1 MYRTVSFEIKK
12 NTELYA
18 YLEELCANSKR
29 LYNTTNFYI
38 RQVMTGIQKE
48 DTDRQPNEK
57 EVLSKIEEYL
67 PLVNIIK
74 ENRKSQ
80 TRYEMPTKEKWMLT
94 YNLLDGIFKLS
105 ENVDY
110 RALPAQVNQ
119 QVMKQCFA
127 DWKCYFKSLKE
138 YKKNPSKFLGKPKL
152 PNYKEHDLSNSI
164 LTNMNCKIK
173 TTGYESYLTFPKTK
187 LTYNLGTYIN
197 RDAKLQQV
205 EIKPYFNSLKLIL
218 IIKDIDY
225 PEVKCTPERV
235 LGIDLGV
242 NNFATISNNVG
253 LTPIIIKG
261 KVIKERNQ
269 YFNKRNAEL
278 SSILQKCEDG
288 KHSEKHSKR
297 LNAISAKRDRF
308 SKDYFYKI
316 SHSILRY
323 AVENDIDTIVVGR
336 NKEWKQNIDHGKR
349 NNQTFVSIPFSKFQ
363 FIFSCL
369 CAKYGIQYIET
380 EESYTSQASF
390 LDGDEIPTYG
400 ESDEKY
406 TFSGKR
412 TKRGIYKSSDGTKLN
427 ADINGASNI
436 IRKAIPTAFNT
447 IADIRYITTAVV
459 WNFDKFYLKR
469 KCIPLG

>member
-48 DTDRQPNEK
+48 DADRQKNEK
-57 EVLSKIEEYL
+57 NVLSIVETYL
-67 PLVNIIK
+67 PKVNKIK
-74 ENRKSQ
+74 ENRNSQ

-105 ENVDY
+105 ENEDY

-119 QVMKQCFA
+119 QVMKQCFL
-127 DWKCYFKSLKE
+127 DWRNYLKSLKE

-152 PNYKEHDLSNSI
+152 PNYKEDPLSNAV
-164 LTNMNCKIK
+164 LTNIICKIK
-173 TTGYESYLTFPKTK
+173 TTDEGSYLTFPKTK

-197 RDAKLQQV
+197 SDAKLQQV

-218 IIKDIDY
+218 VIKDIDY
-225 PEVKCTPERV
+225 PEVECTPERA

-269 YFNKRNAEL
+269 YFNKRRAEL
-278 SSILQKCEDG
+278 SSILQKGEDS

-308 SKDYFYKI
+308 FRDYFYKV
-316 SHSILRY
+316 SHNILRY
-323 AVENDIDTIVVGR
+323 AVENDIDTIVVGK
-336 NKEWKQNIDHGKR
+336 NQEWKQNIDIGKH
-349 NNQTFVSIPFSKFQ
+349 NNQTFTAIPFARFT
-363 FIFSCL
+363 FIFKLL

-380 EESYTSQASF
+380 EESYTSKASF
-390 LDGDEIPTYG
+390 LDMDEIPTYG
-400 ESDEKY
+400 ESNEKH
-406 TFSGKR
+406 TFSGR
-412 TKRGIYKSSDGTKLN
+412 RIKRGIYKSSNGTKLN

-436 IRKAIPTAFNT
+436 IRKAIPTAFNN
-447 IADIRYITTAVV
+447 IENLQYITTASV
-459 WNFDKFYLKR
+459 WNFDKFYLK

>member
-38 RQVMTGIQKE
+38 RQVMTGVQKE
-48 DTDRQPNEK
+48 DADRQKNEK
-57 EVLSKIEEYL
+57 NVLSIVETYL
-67 PLVNIIK
+67 PKVNKIK
-74 ENRKSQ
+74 ENRNSQ
-80 TRYEMPTKEKWMLT
+80 TRYEMLTKEKWMLT

-105 ENVDY
+105 ENEDY

-119 QVMKQCFA
+119 QVMKQCFL
-127 DWKCYFKSLKE
+127 DWKSYLKSLKE
-138 YKKNPSKFLGKPKL
+138 YKKNPSKFLGIPKL
-152 PNYKEHDLSNSI
+152 PNYKEDPLSNAV
-164 LTNMNCKIK
+164 LTNIICKIK
-173 TTGYESYLTFPKTK
+173 TTDEGSYLTFPKTK

-197 RDAKLQQV
+197 SDAKLQQV

-218 IIKDIDY
+218 IIKNIDY
-225 PEVKCTPERV
+225 PEVECTPERV

-269 YFNKRNAEL
+269 YFNKRRAEL
-278 SSILQKCEDG
+278 SSILQKGEDS

-308 SKDYFYKI
+308 FRDYFYKV
-316 SHSILRY
+316 SHNILRY
-323 AVENDIDTIVVGR
+323 AVENDIDTIVVGK
-336 NKEWKQNIDHGKR
+336 NQEWKQNINHGKQ
-349 NNQTFVSIPFSKFQ
+349 NNQTFTAIPFARFT
-363 FIFSCL
+363 FIFRLL

-380 EESYTSQASF
+380 EESYTSKASF
-390 LDGDEIPTYG
+390 LDMDEIPTYR
-400 ESDEKY
+400 ESDKKHH
-406 TFSGKR
+406 FSGKR

-436 IRKAIPTAFNT
+436 IRKAISTAFNK
-447 IADIRYITTAVV
+447 IADITFVTSATV
-459 WNFDKFYLKR
+459 WNFNKFYLT